1 MNVLTQPL
9 FQFLLFLYTV
19 TGNFGLAIIGFTL
32 VIRSILVPF
41 SVPALKSQKKMQQ
54 LKPKL
59 DALKKKH
66 GKDSKTLQQEQLKL
80 YQQNNINPLGG
91 CLPYLLQIV
100 VLIALYSV
108 LNNFLTTKEFN
119 GVQIQTMFLGLDLA
133 KPDHTYIL
141 PILAGITQLFLS
153 VMILPGAEKH
163 DLVPNQSKSKKVQ
176 KENKKEGQTLEM
188 AETMQKQM
196 VFMMPAITA
205 FMAARFPAG
214 LALYWVVTTVFSV
227 VQQYIV
233 TGPGGIT
240 DYWAKAKQLFAK
252 KSA

>member
-1 MNVLTQPL
+1 M
-9 FQFLLFLYTV
+9 
-19 TGNFGLAIIGFTL
+19 
-32 VIRSILVPF
+32 
-41 SVPALKSQKKMQQ
+41 
-54 LKPKL
+54 
-59 DALKKKH
+59 
-66 GKDSKTLQQEQLKL
+66 
-80 YQQNNINPLGG
+80 
-91 CLPYLLQIV
+91 
-100 VLIALYSV
+100 
-108 LNNFLTTKEFN
+108 
-119 GVQIQTMFLGLDLA
+119 QIQTMFLGLDLA